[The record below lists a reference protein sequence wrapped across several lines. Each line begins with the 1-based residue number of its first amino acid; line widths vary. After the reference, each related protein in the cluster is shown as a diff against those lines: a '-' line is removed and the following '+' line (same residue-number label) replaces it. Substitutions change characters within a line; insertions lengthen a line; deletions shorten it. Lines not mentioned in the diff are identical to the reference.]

1 MSENQ
6 KTKIHKC
13 LTEVYHLDPQS
24 IQTITQKLSP
34 IENSSI
40 IDDFIDLSKNLSFD
54 PDKTPKIAPLGNDD
68 AVLKAPEWHHIV
80 LENPYIRILEI
91 TVKPGEKVPFHTH
104 QWDSIT
110 ISIQGS
116 KFQIDDTMGNV
127 QIEDWEEVAEFLE
140 KTIDPL
146 SYTNLGDQEFKALSF
161 EIKE

>member
-6 KTKIHKC
+6 KTKIHEC

-40 IDDFIDLSKNLSFD
+40 IDDFIDLSKNLDFD
-54 PDKTPKIAPLGNDD
+54 LKRIPEIAPPGKDD
-68 AVLKAPEWHHIV
+68 AVLKASEWHKIV

-91 TVKPGEKVPFHTH
+91 TVKPGGKVPFHTH

-110 ISIQGS
+110 LSIQGS
-116 KFQIDDTMGNV
+116 KFQIDDTKGNV
-127 QIEDWEEVAEFLE
+127 LVEDWEEVAEFLE
-140 KTIDPL
+140 KYTDPL